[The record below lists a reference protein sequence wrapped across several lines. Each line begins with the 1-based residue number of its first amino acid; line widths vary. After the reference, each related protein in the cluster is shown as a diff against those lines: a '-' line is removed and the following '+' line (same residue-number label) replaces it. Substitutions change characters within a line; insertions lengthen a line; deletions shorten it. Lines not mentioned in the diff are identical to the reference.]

1 MGLTKNPLP
10 TVTANA
16 YITRESAIGNPRKLR
31 HIQPAPHRRS
41 GLESVGSL
49 AMQLVLRVYGEI
61 DTATLW
67 RVAKGEAIP
76 ADLAGVPR
84 NICADSVIDNT
95 AAEIASLVGPNDEAK
110 AVQRAVVAALVF
122 LRSVAGLRL
131 REQSRTAPVTVRPLE
146 WREEEPDWFSAE
158 AFTFRCGYEAW
169 KAPSGTVRVRMPG
182 DAKFSVFGGTLD
194 EAKAACERDYV
205 ARVRACLQEPSSLDE
220 LDRLRNA
227 LRDVRDVVRHVET
240 DMAQGGRGLIADT
253 MWMPGEMSAETVVDF
268 ISSALGEESPS

>member
-1 MGLTKNPLP
+1 MDIRKNPLP
-10 TVTANA
+10 TVTSQA
-16 YITRESAIGNPRKLR
+16 YVTRESAIGNPRKLR
-31 HIQPAPHRRS
+31 GAPSIGSRTS
-41 GLESVGSL
+41 GLESVGAL
-49 AMQLVLRVYGEI
+49 AVQLVCRVYGQI

-84 NICADSVIDNT
+84 NICADSVIDST

-110 AVQRAVVAALVF
+110 AVRRAVVAALVF

-131 REQSRTAPVTVRPLE
+131 REQSRIAPVAVRPLE

-182 DAKFSVFGGTLD
+182 DAKFSVFEGTLD
-194 EAKAACERDYV
+194 EAKAACERDYA
-205 ARVRACLQEPSSLDE
+205 ARVRACLQEPGSLDE

-227 LRDVRDVVRHVET
+227 LRDVRDAILEDAVVSCT
-240 DMAQGGRGLIADT
+240 L
-253 MWMPGEMSAETVVDF
+253 WMPGEMNAETVVDF
-268 ISSALGEESPS
+268 ISSTLGEESPS